1 MKNGV
6 KLKYLVFCV
15 LLFVVWTLFVT
26 SDINFHTILEKE
38 IWYLFLIATG

>member
-15 LLFVVWTLFVT
+15 LLFVVWALFVT
-26 SDINFHTILEKE
+26 SGINFLQFCEKANG
-38 IWYLFLIATG
+38 YLFLIAAG